1 MVAAA
6 KLTPVTLGCHAGVS
20 APAAINTLAG
30 VTVAEVLLLI
40 RVTVTP
46 PVGAAVCSETG
57 REAVLPKATVRL
69 AGNMIKGNWATVTL
83 AVAFAMPGALA

>member
-1 MVAAA
+1 V
-6 KLTPVTLGCHAGVS
+6 GVKD
-20 APAAINTLAG
+20 PAAIVTLAG

-69 AGNMIKGNWATVTL
+69 AGNMIDGSWATVTF
-83 AVAFAMPGALA
+83 AVAFAIPVALA